1 MKTLGQKEN
10 FLGLG
15 PQDSDFKESGVV
27 ILPVPFER
35 TSSYVMGCFRGPA
48 SILEASPQL
57 EYYDEEL
64 SCEIYRL
71 CKGIATLEP
80 MHFVVEEGSEASE
93 RIREAVASLLREG
106 KFVVSLGGEHT
117 CSVGAVRA
125 FWDRYSDEL
134 SVLQLDAH
142 SDLRES
148 YLENPYSHASVMARI
163 LEFLPR
169 LVQVGIRSLDAQELE
184 HPARDRVRTFYA
196 HAIKTGRIPDWQERV
211 IEALTEKVY
220 ITIDADFFDPSV
232 IPSVS
237 TPEPGG
243 FLWYETLQFLRKVAE
258 AKTVVGFDV
267 CEFSPIEGLH
277 HPNFTMARLVYKLI
291 GYVWLS
297 RGGA

>member
-1 MKTLGQKEN
+1 
-10 FLGLG
+10 
-15 PQDSDFKESGVV
+15 
-27 ILPVPFER
+27 
-35 TSSYVMGCFRGPA
+35 
-48 SILEASPQL
+48 
-57 EYYDEEL
+57 
-64 SCEIYRL
+64 
-71 CKGIATLEP
+71 
-80 MHFVVEEGSEASE
+80 
-93 RIREAVASLLREG
+93 
-106 KFVVSLGGEHT
+106 
-117 CSVGAVRA
+117 VGAVRA
-125 FWDRYSDEL
+125 FWDRDSDEL

-184 HPARDRVRTFYA
+184 HPARDRVHTFYA